1 MKRSIALLLALA
13 VCPAFGAILWEQ
25 PLQDTA
31 AYVNQQFPDFSTY
44 SSYVVS
50 DVAVPAGG
58 WTVTGGTWFMGP
70 WNGSGW
76 PNGTDIPVIFNVF
89 TLSGSLPSAT
99 DDPAAGTPLMAAY
112 SITGSNATLTLT
124 GLSLSL
130 PEGSYWIGLTPV
142 MSFSSYGQIGF
153 QLTNGIFLQADA
165 WRNPGGGFGYGGDW
179 QNPTGIGAT
188 ADVAF
193 RLEGELGGGAIPE
206 PATWM
211 LGLAGMA
218 ALAVLRRRA

>member
-25 PLQDTA
+25 PLQTTT
-31 AYVNQQFPDFSTY
+31 AYVNQQFGDFQSY
-44 SSYVVS
+44 SSYAVS
-50 DVAVPAGG
+50 DVVVPAGG
-58 WTVTGGTWFMGP
+58 WTVTGGTWFMAQ
-70 WNGSGW
+70 WNGAGW
-76 PNGTDIPVIFNVF
+76 PNGTDIPVVFNVF
-89 TLSGSLPSAT
+89 PLTGTLPSAT
-99 DDPAAGTPLMAAY
+99 DDPAAGTSLMAAY
-112 SITGSNATLTLT
+112 STNGSDATLTLT
-124 GLSLSL
+124 GLSLYL
-130 PEGSYWIGLTPV
+130 HQGSYWIGLSPV
-142 MSFSSYGQIGF
+142 MDFSSYGQLGF
-153 QLTNGIFLQADA
+153 QLTNGYILEPDA

-193 RLEGELGGGAIPE
+193 RLEGEPGGGAIPE